1 MYLLKVVGM
10 NDVLPKP
17 FTKEGLLAMLEK
29 HLDTLKRGDS
39 ALEPMGQST
48 AQPAQTLIPH
58 IGSGRQSI
66 KEEES
71 PAKSPATTSTWNSPN
86 QIPGVSPVTSSH
98 TDDYMNVVQGHPAAY
113 GLAYTSPQ
121 HLHAPQMQIPQGQ
134 LQGQLAEQG
143 HRRQHSDISG
153 GVETTGDGKR
163 QQIYA
168 PSMQPLGAL
177 QRPR

>member
-1 MYLLKVVGM
+1 M

-39 ALEPMGQST
+39 TLEPLGQST
-48 AQPAQTLIPH
+48 AQPAQSLIPH

-86 QIPGVSPVTSSH
+86 QITGVSPVTSSH

-121 HLHAPQMQIPQGQ
+121 HLHAPQMQMQGP
-134 LQGQLAEQG
+134 LAEQG

-153 GVETTGDGKR
+153 GAETAGDGKR